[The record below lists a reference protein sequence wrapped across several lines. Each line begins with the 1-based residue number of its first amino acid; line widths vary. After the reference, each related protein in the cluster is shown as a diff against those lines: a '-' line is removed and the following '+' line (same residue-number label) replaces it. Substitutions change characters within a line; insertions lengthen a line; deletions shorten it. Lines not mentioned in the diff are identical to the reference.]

1 MFEELDKQEQLI
13 LDEFENSKSNFVSEP
28 DAELQEKLNLID
40 TQRMQI
46 VNDYGIII
54 PQLSS
59 EQEEQLMNA
68 IELLETKYR
77 IEIFG

>member
-1 MFEELDKQEQLI
+1 MNLL
-13 LDEFENSKSNFVSEP
+13 N
-28 DAELQEKLNLID
+28 ELQEKLNLID